1 MEWHCWIFLLLQ
13 FSVVAFRA
21 NVTASKDPNEKRLS
35 FLQQSKCTYSYELA
49 VHTARGSK
57 STESDGFQVHAL
69 VSTTP
74 KVFSYCSFMSET
86 PRFRVNRMTNGG
98 GNTCLQSVRVKYCN
112 FI

>member
-1 MEWHCWIFLLLQ
+1 MEWHCWIVLLLQ

-74 KVFSYCSFMSET
+74 KVFI
-86 PRFRVNRMTNGG
+86 V
-98 GNTCLQSVRVKYCN
+98 
-112 FI
+112 